1 MNKKILTVFIAIGL
15 LFITGAALAKRGG
28 QGGRGDG
35 PIIYVEGQGLY
46 YDSIV
51 TADLLPYNEQNAHT
65 FQKLYM
71 GMNGLTTQYGSGDH
85 EYREG
90 RWWQD
95 LNANDMMDPEGI
107 DHYFGCPLLG
117 PGRMMS

>member
-1 MNKKILTVFIAIGL
+1 MKILMVFIAISML
-15 LFITGAALAKRGG
+15 LVVGAALAKRGG
-28 QGGRGDG
+28 EGGRGDG
-35 PIIYVEGQGLY
+35 PVIYVENHNLY

-51 TADLLPYNEQNAHT
+51 TADPLPYNEHNAHT

-71 GMNGLTTQYGSGDH
+71 GPNGLTTMYGPGDH
-85 EYREG
+85 DYHGG

-95 LNANDMMDPEGI
+95 LNENDMMDPNGV

-117 PGRMMS
+117 PGYTE